1 MRAEARRQLKE
12 DRFSRATIDVAE
24 TAAHWTIEHKSKLMA
39 ATGVLV
45 VLVLAA
51 MGGWYY
57 LSTQNEKASLAMT
70 EAVRTMETPVRPA
83 GTPAQPE
90 FPSFASTQERNAT
103 AQKQLNAI
111 VSSYPHTHTG
121 DVARYFLGTMALEA
135 GDNATAERDLKD
147 VSGTHNPDLSSLA
160 KLNLANLYADT
171 KRTKDALDLYQ
182 QLANKPTMA
191 VSKVAA
197 ELKLAALYESSQQPG
212 EAKRIYQQIQR
223 ENPGTEAGALAQSKL
238 QELK

>member
-1 MRAEARRQLKE
+1 VRAEARRQLKE

-24 TAAHWTIEHKSKLMA
+24 SAAHWSVEHKSTLIA
-39 ATGVLV
+39 AAIVLA
-45 VLVLAA
+45 VLVLAGL
-51 MGGWYY
+51 GGWYY
-57 LSTQNEKASLAMT
+57 LSNQNEKASLAMT

-83 GTPAQPE
+83 GAPPQPE
-90 FPSFASTQERNAT
+90 FPSFASSQERT
-103 AQKQLNAI
+103 AASQKQLTAI
-111 VSSYPHTHTG
+111 VASYPHTHTA

-147 VSGTHNPDLSSLA
+147 VSGTYNADLSSLA
-160 KLNLANLYADT
+160 KLNLANLYAST
-171 KRTKDALDLYQ
+171 KRTKEALELYQ

-197 ELKLAALYESSQQPG
+197 ELKLAALFESSQQPS
-212 EAKRIYQQIQR
+212 EAKRIYQQIQH
-223 ENPGTEAGALAQSKL
+223 ENPGSEAAALAQSKL

>member
-12 DRFSRATIDVAE
+12 DRFSRATLDVAE
-24 TAAHWTIEHKSKLMA
+24 SAAHWTIEHKSTLVA
-39 ATGVLV
+39 AAVVLV
-45 VLVLAA
+45 VLVLAGL
-51 MGGWYY
+51 GGWYY
-57 LSTQNEKASLAMT
+57 LTTQNEKASLAMT
-70 EAVRTMETPVRPA
+70 EAVRTMEMPVRPA

-90 FPSFASTQERNAT
+90 LPSFGSSQERNAA

-111 VSSYPHTHTG
+111 VSNYPHTHTS

-135 GDNATAERDLKD
+135 GDNATAERDLKA
-147 VSGTHNPDLSSLA
+147 VSSTYNADLASLA
-160 KLNLANLYADT
+160 KLNLANLYSDT
-171 KRTKDALDLYQ
+171 KRTKEALDLYQ
-182 QLANKPTMA
+182 QLANKPTMG

-197 ELKLAALYESSQQPG
+197 QLKLAALYESSQQKS
-212 EAKRIYQQIQR
+212 EAKRIYQQIQH